1 MRSLRWQLKYVLI
14 LWLMLVGAVHAT
26 TTQQPLTLLLSP
38 HQKNSPP
45 IPLLVLGNVPASATV
60 AQVAAGTAGKFT
72 PFNPNAT
79 HRVSWEQPLWLHF
92 RVRADSPTSATAWT
106 LALDK
111 PFIDRVEF
119 YAHSPEGG
127 WQMQAAGDWIAH
139 KQWPQRSLNP
149 QFHLPALSVGEHDFY
164 VRVLNLIPLHFSVQL
179 LPSEV
184 AQQTMQQTLTIAALI
199 LGFMVL
205 MWLLSSVLALVYRHP
220 AYAWYALYV
229 AINAVLFASYLGIGS
244 YALWPTA
251 TWWPEESITLCFM
264 TAMLVQLLFCRAMFL
279 SPHTSPRLYKTIP
292 AVVLTGCLAIVAYA
306 VFNII
311 IVQTILFLLPTLAS
325 VALMVA
331 SALPALRQRSVV
343 AWLWLLAYAP
353 FFLVIA
359 FTVVDGFGWYALPW
373 LPYHAPLY
381 ALLFEMPL
389 LLIALH
395 LHAKTLHTQQ
405 VRKTTLANIDPAT
418 GYVAPHLFNAT
429 LDSLWQKAQDQ
440 WHDMVV
446 VYVLVQHDAPD
457 TTASNILH
465 PDDIQRTVRALR
477 TVAREQD
484 TIAQIKPQLF
494 AMFMPSMAL
503 NDALAQRLAR
513 LIAVGRMTDVNA
525 SEGTSLRFRLVASS
539 KTSFAG
545 TWQQL
550 DASLRKK
557 LYAANGWSRKSI
569 RYVRLRSPK
578 ESQPESDLVSLTQL
592 WDLAVEE
599 STRLD
604 AAKLKA

>member
-1 MRSLRWQLKYVLI
+1 MRSLCWQLKYAVI
-14 LWLMLVGAVHAT
+14 LWLAVVGAVHAIAA
-26 TTQQPLTLLLSP
+26 QQPLTLVLSP
-38 HQKNSPP
+38 QQKNSPP

-72 PFNPNAT
+72 PFNPDAT
-79 HRVSWEQPLWLHF
+79 HGVSWEQPLWLHF

-119 YAHSPEGG
+119 YARTPHGG
-127 WQMQAAGDWIAH
+127 WHVQAAGDWIAH
-139 KQWPQRSLNP
+139 TQWPQRSLNP

-164 VRVLNLIPLHFSVQL
+164 VRVFNLIPLHFAVQL

-184 AQQTMQQTLTIAALI
+184 AQQNMQQTWTIAAVM
-199 LGFMVL
+199 LGFMAL
-205 MWLLSSVLALVYRHP
+205 MWLLSCVLALVYRHA

-264 TAMLVQLLFCRAMFL
+264 AAMLVQLLFCRAVFL
-279 SPHTSPRLYKTIP
+279 SPHTSPGLYKTIP

-311 IVQTILFLLPTLAS
+311 IVQTILFLLVALTS

-331 SALPALRQRSVV
+331 SALAALRQRSMV
-343 AWLWLLAYAP
+343 AWLWLAAYVP
-353 FFLVIA
+353 FLLVIA
-359 FTVVDGFGWYALPW
+359 FTFVDGFGWYALPW

-405 VRKTTLANIDPAT
+405 VRKATLANIDPAT
-418 GYVAPHLFNAT
+418 GYVAPHLFTAT
-429 LDSLWQKAQDQ
+429 LEALWQKAQDQ
-440 WHDMVV
+440 WQDLVV
-446 VYVLVQHDAPD
+446 VYVLVQHDASQATLTD
-457 TTASNILH
+457 TNDT
-465 PDDIQRTVRALR
+465 QRTARALR

-513 LIAVGRMTDVNA
+513 LIALGRMADVNA
-525 SEGTSLRFRLVASS
+525 SDGTTLRFRVVASS

-557 LYAANGWSRKSI
+557 LHDANGWSRKSI

-599 STRLD
+599 SARLD
-604 AAKLKA
+604 TAKS